1 MTKKEILLELIR
13 DKLELYENKTIGLS
27 LKEIANAWNVDAE
40 QEDQIWTEIEV
51 FKNNFKHIAYYFIH
65 EVYRAVKIIQDE
77 KFIRFV
83 SVYKTLISFN
93 KENEENKEQSVE
105 DIKKLSSI
113 NDIIYLE
120 VIKNIHS
127 TNEKDGSRKEGLES
141 LHLITE
147 SLEPNDK
154 IWLVLD
160 ERFEMPIRFAVKN
173 SKGESS
179 AIKKLYDIAY
189 LVNVPNKKVS
199 YDRSIADGINNGL
212 FKKRG
217 VAKYMK
223 TNKFKKP
230 TLVQKSES
238 KTLVLKNEIPIKTIL
253 VKNIPSQYKS
263 LYIDK
268 TI

>member
-127 TNEKDGSRKEGLES
+127 TNEKDGSRKEG
-141 LHLITE
+141 
-147 SLEPNDK
+147 
-154 IWLVLD
+154 
-160 ERFEMPIRFAVKN
+160 
-173 SKGESS
+173 
-179 AIKKLYDIAY
+179 
-189 LVNVPNKKVS
+189 
-199 YDRSIADGINNGL
+199 
-212 FKKRG
+212 
-217 VAKYMK
+217 
-223 TNKFKKP
+223 
-230 TLVQKSES
+230 
-238 KTLVLKNEIPIKTIL
+238 
-253 VKNIPSQYKS
+253 
-263 LYIDK
+263 
-268 TI
+268 